1 MEQRS
6 LTEDLIAQLAHMD
19 APAQGAYRVDEVLK
33 RSGTEVTEVVYYP
46 GRDGG
51 ELGPFVRK
59 RILAASGA
67 GSAYDAI
74 IQAERAGERFL
85 FLPRVMDIRRVD
97 DEVHV
102 VMEFVPGETLDTL
115 VDCVGASPE
124 LACRLMPRRPRS
136 CMSVFSRPSSTATSR
151 RRISWCWIPTAP
163 QNPLSP

>member
-59 RILAASGA
+59 RILAVSGA
-67 GSAYDAI
+67 GS
-74 IQAERAGERFL
+74 
-85 FLPRVMDIRRVD
+85 PTM
-97 DEVHV
+97 
-102 VMEFVPGETLDTL
+102 
-115 VDCVGASPE
+115 
-124 LACRLMPRRPRS
+124 RS
-136 CMSVFSRPSSTATSR
+136 FRPSARASAFS
-151 RRISWCWIPTAP
+151 SCLA
-163 QNPLSP
+163 